1 MCAFKIQGDKK
12 KYVIVKSLIT
22 CDIFFY
28 INTKCIHIRSSL
40 RSRHPQGFKSVQN
53 KIKLCF
59 TGA

>member
-1 MCAFKIQGDKK
+1 VTKKICHCQKFNNLR
-12 KYVIVKSLIT
+12 Y
-22 CDIFFY
+22 FFY